1 MHILQF
7 NHIVKLVGHAA
18 GIHLSKVLLLL
29 LVSFSLF
36 FHTSLSVAQSQ
47 GQMNAENMKQDGFG
61 SCSQDC
67 VAIGETRPGK
77 LLVMGDSLSA
87 AYGIDVKDGWVTLLQ
102 KKLPQIQIVNASIS
116 GETTSGGLQ
125 RLPALLKKY
134 QPDWM
139 ILELGANDAL
149 RGQNL
154 NVTQQN
160 LQTMIEACPKIN
172 PQCKVILLGVQLPT
186 NYGPAYDG
194 LFKKMYGDLAKN
206 NQLTFDPF
214 FIEPVVLE
222 PELMQS
228 DGLHPNEKAQPII
241 VQRMLDLLEPVFFD
255 SVESPKN

>member
-1 MHILQF
+1 MI
-7 NHIVKLVGHAA
+7 
-18 GIHLSKVLLLL
+18 
-29 LVSFSLF
+29 
-36 FHTSLSVAQSQ
+36 FHPSLSIAQSQ
-47 GQMNAENMKQDGFG
+47 GEMTAENMKQDELNQCYQGCMPTG
-61 SCSQDC
+61 H
-67 VAIGETRPGK
+67 TRPGK

-87 AYGIDVKDGWVTLLQ
+87 AYGIDVKDGWVRLLQ
-102 KKLPQIQIVNASIS
+102 TKIPQIEVVNASIS

-160 LQTMIEACPKIN
+160 LQTMMEACPKIN

-194 LFKKMYGDLAKN
+194 IFKKMYRDLAQKN
-206 NQLTFDPF
+206 QSIFDPF
-214 FIEPVVLE
+214 FIEPVVLD
-222 PELMQS
+222 PDLMQR
-228 DGLHPNEKAQPII
+228 DGLHPNAKAQPII
-241 VQRMLDLLEPVFFD
+241 AKRMFNLLQTSLKETLI
-255 SVESPKN
+255 K